1 MSIKRGDIVLVRLDP
16 VKGSEQGKT
25 RPCLVIQNDIG
36 NKLSPTTIVAAI
48 TSKTDQDYPFTVKVR
63 KGVLPKDSL
72 VLLNQLRTI
81 SVNHRVVK
89 KLGNLK
95 PKTMLAVDQALKIS
109 LGIEWYGY
117 HRKETTQAYQD
128 HW

>member
-1 MSIKRGDIVLVRLDP
+1 MSFKRGDIVLVRLDP

-109 LGIEWYGY
+109 LGIE
-117 HRKETTQAYQD
+117 
-128 HW
+128 